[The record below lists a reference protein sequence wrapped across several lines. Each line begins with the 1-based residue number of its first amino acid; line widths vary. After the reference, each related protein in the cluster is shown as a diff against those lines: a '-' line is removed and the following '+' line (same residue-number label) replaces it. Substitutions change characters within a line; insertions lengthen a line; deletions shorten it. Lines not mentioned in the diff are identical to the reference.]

1 MRIGGFLADGL
12 WRRLLV
18 VLLPV
23 VIQAVGAPLALAIRA
38 IIEIVHLFT

>member
-12 WRRLLV
+12 WLLLV
-18 VLLPV
+18 VFLLPV
-23 VIQAVGAPLALAIRA
+23 AILAVGAPIALAIRA